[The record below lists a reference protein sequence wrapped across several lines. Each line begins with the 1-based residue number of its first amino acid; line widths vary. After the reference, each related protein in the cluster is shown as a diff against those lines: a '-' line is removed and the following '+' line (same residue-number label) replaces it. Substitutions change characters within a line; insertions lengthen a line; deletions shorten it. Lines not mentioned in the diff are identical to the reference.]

1 MAIPFAAIISALASG
16 IATLGIGSGGQNV
29 EPLVPGL
36 ASTLANDL
44 RFRLTDQLD
53 RVSQLNA
60 EPLVF
65 PGSSDRAR
73 ALTGS
78 ARIAGLPTGTVGF
91 RPAAAEFGARREF
104 DLGLGGFE
112 RSGIDPG
119 LDPPDRPG
127 SGPSRPQLRTGGDE
141 QQRTGADR
149 QESFSTE
156 NARNSLL
163 RVLQQ
168 LTGQA

>member
-1 MAIPFAAIISALASG
+1 MPPALISALASG
-16 IATLGIGSGGQNV
+16 AATLAIGSGGQDV
-29 EPLVPGL
+29 KPLVPGL
-36 ASTLANDL
+36 ATTIANDL

-53 RVSQLNA
+53 RVSGLNA
-60 EPLVF
+60 QPLVF

-73 ALTGS
+73 ALTGP

-112 RSGIDPG
+112 GSGKDLG
-119 LDPPDRPG
+119 LDPPDRPIDG
-127 SGPSRPQLRTGGDE
+127 KPGTGGEGIDGSRPSAR
-141 QQRTGADR
+141 RA
-149 QESFSTE
+149 ESFSTE

>member
-1 MAIPFAAIISALASG
+1 MGAILSGLSAGVEA
-16 IATLGIGSGGQNV
+16 LGIGSGGQDV
-29 EPLVPGL
+29 RPLISPGA
-36 ASTLANDL
+36 ASSLANEL
-44 RFRLTDQLD
+44 RFRLGDQLD
-53 RVSQLNA
+53 RVTQLNA

-73 ALTGS
+73 ALTGP

-112 RSGIDPG
+112 RTDTG
-119 LDPPDRPG
+119 LDPPDRPIDG
-127 SGPSRPQLRTGGDE
+127 KPGTGGEGIDGSRPSAR
-141 QQRTGADR
+141 RA
-149 QESFSTE
+149 ESFSTE

-168 LTGQA
+168 LTGQS